1 MYKKLCFNSRET
13 KKILKW
19 KTMIYACLDLI
30 IGKFIIDFFVIKIPW
45 QNELWVAWLLLKD
58 IWRENEILLRKETI
72 RRALLDSDFD

>member
-1 MYKKLCFNSRET
+1 
-13 KKILKW
+13 
-19 KTMIYACLDLI
+19 MIYACLDLI
-30 IGKFIIDFFVIKIPW
+30 IGKFIIDLFVIKIPW

>member
-1 MYKKLCFNSRET
+1 
-13 KKILKW
+13 
-19 KTMIYACLDLI
+19 MIYACLDLI

-72 RRALLDSDFD
+72 RRALLDSNFD